1 MPKDPNAPP
10 QVTPKDFYANDFII
24 VPEAEAVSIRKRLG
38 DSRLPTPEDV
48 QALMADMNRPMDRRR
63 AVEGHLMRV
72 RGQLRLLR
80 LDELVEG

>member
-1 MPKDPNAPP
+1 MVCGPDLSVTRGVRALEALPP
-10 QVTPKDFYANDFII
+10 ARAGEPQDSQ
-24 VPEAEAVSIRKRLG
+24 EGIRAAQ
-38 DSRLPTPEDV
+38 DE

-72 RGQLRLLR
+72 RGQLRPLR